1 MRRLLHEDRS
11 CSWVCSR
18 TIDDAAPTPLMHV
31 MATPQV
37 GNPFRFD
44 VLPDT
49 GCEQTMISLDLVT
62 ANGMVVDT
70 NLKKRLRAA
79 NGAPMK
85 CSGSVVLRVAFQGAE
100 IDVLALVTPSLRKE
114 ILLSWRALQ
123 QLGIIPKD
131 FPNRIAKVKAVS
143 ATPQKQWPR
152 GILQKISAYEHSER
166 EAWRGKKMGKD
177 KRDKDKASSNLEPLQ
192 PGDIVYVQD
201 PITLRWDST
210 AKVINKRGQKF
221 YNIEEDG
228 WIYLKNRRFLR
239 PCPNPPDDKKSGP
252 TDAGKPTQTPVTIDR
267 VVARLGCL

>member
-1 MRRLLHEDRS
+1 
-11 CSWVCSR
+11 
-18 TIDDAAPTPLMHV
+18 
-31 MATPQV
+31 
-37 GNPFRFD
+37 
-44 VLPDT
+44 
-49 GCEQTMISLDLVT
+49 MISLDLVT

-85 CSGSVVLRVAFQGAE
+85 CSGSVTLRVAFQGAE
-100 IDVLALVTPSLRKE
+100 TDVLALVTPSLRKE